1 MFCQSIEIG
10 RVDFRVSRAA
20 QHIGWLVID
29 KNQENIRLFFNIDGD
44 PLVSIYDDRAC

>member
-10 RVDFRVSRAA
+10 RVDFLVSRAA
-20 QHIGWLVID
+20 QHIGWLVIN

>member
-29 KNQENIRLFFNIDGD
+29 KNQENIRSFFNIEGD
-44 PLVSIYDDRAC
+44 PLVSINHDRSY